1 MRITRSKIVAVAF
14 GFGASL
20 SLAPDEFQ
28 SCLLFVAMTYARMA
42 KARCCFGAPACI
54 QCICLIQLE

>member
-1 MRITRSKIVAVAF
+1 MVRITRSKIVAF

-28 SCLLFVAMTYARMA
+28 SRLLFVAMT
-42 KARCCFGAPACI
+42 
-54 QCICLIQLE
+54 

>member
-1 MRITRSKIVAVAF
+1 MVRITRSKIVAVAF

-28 SCLLFVAMTYARMA
+28 SRLLFVAMT
-42 KARCCFGAPACI
+42 
-54 QCICLIQLE
+54 